1 MWMAS
6 TNSTTIDVDVD
17 YELFSGM
24 SKTATITTAKKKAN
38 FTSALQVLFIT
49 IKKLLP
55 STCECYNYLVC
66 VLLFSVLSF
75 SLSPVLLI

>member
-38 FTSALQVLFIT
+38 FTSAIH
-49 IKKLLP
+49 
-55 STCECYNYLVC
+55 NYQKIVAEYL
-66 VLLFSVLSF
+66 
-75 SLSPVLLI
+75 